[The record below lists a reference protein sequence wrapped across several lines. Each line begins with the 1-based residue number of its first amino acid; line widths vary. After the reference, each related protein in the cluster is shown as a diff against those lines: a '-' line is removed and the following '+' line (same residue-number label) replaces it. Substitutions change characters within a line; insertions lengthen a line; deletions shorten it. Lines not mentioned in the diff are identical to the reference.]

1 MILARGRPDSLQL
14 TILRSSAH
22 KAFKVL
28 QYGKGRETA
37 TKCRGTR
44 DEEQGANLPSFIL
57 LSLHANASTLHISD
71 LRLLKLFNSAQ
82 PQTMVNNAAKRCRA
96 VSNVRISDKIKIVI
110 RMGND
115 AQP

>member
-1 MILARGRPDSLQL
+1 MERDEKQQQNAE
-14 TILRSSAH
+14 
-22 KAFKVL
+22 V
-28 QYGKGRETA
+28 
-37 TKCRGTR
+37 RGTR
-44 DEEQGANLPSFIL
+44 NKELTFHLLFFI
-57 LSLHANASTLHISD
+57 LSLHANASTLRISD

-96 VSNVRISDKIKIVI
+96 VFNFRISDKIKIVI